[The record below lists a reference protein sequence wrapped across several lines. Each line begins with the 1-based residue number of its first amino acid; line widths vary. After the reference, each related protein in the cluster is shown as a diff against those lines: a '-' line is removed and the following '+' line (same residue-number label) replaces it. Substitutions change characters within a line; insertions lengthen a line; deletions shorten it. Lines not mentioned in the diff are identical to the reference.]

1 MIEKIVN
8 AIKTWALRIVRWQK
22 KTEKHENVV
31 SNQAERGEEAEP
43 LLKDTSNTV
52 SDFRSPP
59 TTTSENC
66 EREQV
71 FASSG
76 EIESKASV
84 GSSDVFSAT
93 KPIETSDV
101 SKQSDATAGDMT
113 SDFMSAKYR
122 ESEQIRSI
130 SDPPGDTLEKD
141 REDEVKSDVSRSKEA
156 EMKTP
161 FSSDSPSVSNQNAV
175 SVTDSS
181 SGFTSGVR
189 NRDRVFEEN
198 FESSDVEL
206 QEIKTQTDNAT
217 AENLSSDFVSAGSR
231 KSEEELV
238 ADKPSKE
245 ELNKN
250 GKGDTE
256 PDSSPTEETEIE
268 FSGEAG
274 DEFAAPGSGGSPGV
288 SIRDAVGP
296 PDTLSGSASS
306 EKREKKSSK
315 LPRQMP
321 ARRTPRSTAVKPSE
335 KRTSQPSMQGPE
347 LICRY
352 GSEDGKWEIVLSMPN
367 EMSDSVEVR
376 HDEKLLLVREGEYR
390 LSSFSGNITV
400 ACPDG
405 KISEF
410 RLFDGES
417 PLIFKLK
424 NSGEGHGQRIRAITR
439 GHFCLFVPSDWTRSG
454 NPSDD
459 CEGCVDPKFLAHHFF
474 RGQDDSTDCIGGF
487 EECKLLTGEGFVL
500 QGERV
505 MDDSENGDLFVG
517 SPPSLSPAQGI
528 ACAQI
533 GEERPGGW
541 KSGNFNPV
549 DDPLEKRLDG
559 RQGRFFVR
567 VYNDEAS
574 LVDSGEFRYCSNLA
588 AILVNDERYTPDT
601 PMIPSPRGHPTAILQ
616 FIGIE
621 GIAVHPKLE
630 NDNPYVAFEQDGTIQ
645 VKPSCPENDE
655 TVWSLFSERGTVEI
669 VIRLPRIWWKFQ
681 CLDVD
686 SGEWLD
692 EPSDMTREEF
702 RERAKEGVCIR
713 LSLPSRVKTGFAGF
727 NDDLTRKFNAAD
739 ELPFDW
745 FVDYPEIA
753 QFLDSTAELK
763 IRFGDEELTLVRIVP
778 EMSLQELPFVRV
790 KRPGGGWRCGKG
802 FSIGELENAGLF
814 ASDAKRLG
822 IRVDGRRRS
831 AHQYNTDILV
841 EVMKNA

>member
-1 MIEKIVN
+1 MIEKIMN
-8 AIKTWALRIVRWQK
+8 AIKTWALRIVRWQE
-22 KTEKHENVV
+22 KTEKCEDVV
-31 SNQAERGEEAEP
+31 SNQVERGKEAEP
-43 LLKDTSNTV
+43 LLKDTSNLNSTV

-59 TTTSENC
+59 TTTPENC

-71 FASSG
+71 FAPSG
-76 EIESKASV
+76 EIESEASV
-84 GSSDVFSAT
+84 GSGDVFSAS
-93 KPIETSDV
+93 KSIETSDV
-101 SKQSDATAGDMT
+101 SKQGDAMAGDIP

-122 ESEQIRSI
+122 ESEQMRSI
-130 SDPPGDTLEKD
+130 PDPSRDTLKKG
-141 REDEVKSDVSRSKEA
+141 REDGVKSDASRSKEA
-156 EMKTP
+156 ETKA
-161 FSSDSPSVSNQNAV
+161 SSQNAV

-181 SGFTSGVR
+181 SGFTSSVR
-189 NRDRVFEEN
+189 NKDKVFEES

-206 QEIKTQTDNAT
+206 QEIKTQTDDAT
-217 AENLSSDFVSAGSR
+217 VENVSSDFASAVSR
-231 KSEEELV
+231 KSEEERV
-238 ADKPSKE
+238 TDKLSKE

-250 GKGDTE
+250 EKGDTK
-256 PDSSPTEETEIE
+256 PTSSSTEETEIE
-268 FSGEAG
+268 S
-274 DEFAAPGSGGSPGV
+274 S
-288 SIRDAVGP
+288 
-296 PDTLSGSASS
+296 SS
-306 EKREKKSSK
+306 EQREKKSNK

-321 ARRTPRSTAVKPSE
+321 ARRMPRSVAVKPSE
-335 KRTSQPSMQGPE
+335 KPTSQPLIQGPE

-376 HDEKLLLVREGEYR
+376 HDEKLLPIREGECV

-405 KISEF
+405 KILEF

-424 NSGEGHGQRIRAITR
+424 NYGKGHGQRIRAITR
-439 GHFCLFVPSDWTRSG
+439 GHFRLFVPSDWTRLG
-454 NPSDD
+454 NRSDD
-459 CEGCVDPKFLAHHFF
+459 YEGCVDPEFLAHHFF
-474 RGQDDSTDCIGGF
+474 RGQNDSTDCIGGF

-500 QGERV
+500 EGERV
-505 MDDSENGDLFVG
+505 MDDSKNGDLFVG
-517 SPPSLSPAQGI
+517 SPPSLNPAQGI

-541 KSGNFNPV
+541 KSGNFSPV

-588 AILVNDERYTPDT
+588 EILVNDERYAPDM
-601 PMIPSPRGHPTAILQ
+601 PMLPSPKGHPTAILQ
-616 FIGIE
+616 FVGIE
-621 GIAVHPKLE
+621 GMAVHPKLE
-630 NDNPYVAFEQDGTIQ
+630 NGNPCVDFEQDGTIQ
-645 VKPSCPENDE
+645 VKSSCPENDK

-669 VIRLPRIWWKFQ
+669 VIRFPRVWWKFQ
-681 CLDVD
+681 CMDVD

-692 EPSDMTREEF
+692 KPSDMTLEEF
-702 RERAKEGVCIR
+702 RNRAKEGVCIR
-713 LSLPSRVKTGFAGF
+713 LYLPSSVKTKTGFAAGF
-727 NDDLTRKFNAAD
+727 NDDLPRKFNAAD

-753 QFLDSTAELK
+753 QSLDSTAELK
-763 IRFGDEELTLVRIVP
+763 IRFGDKELTLVRIVP
-778 EMSLQELPFVRV
+778 EISLRELPFARV
-790 KRPGGGWRCGKG
+790 KRAGGGWRCGKG

-822 IRVDGRRRS
+822 IPVDGRRRS
-831 AHQYNTDILV
+831 IHEHNADILI
-841 EVMKNA
+841 EVMKDA